1 MENNKEQLLIYC
13 NRQICDKMHICGPGF
28 RTTYI
33 IHYVIRGSGYFAY
46 EGKTHKITEGQSFV
60 IRPFTKIQYYPDK
73 NNPWEYTW
81 IEFNGNKLLHKFGK
95 IAYCEGAC
103 VIDYI
108 APKLILPLYDS
119 LRSICDPASGI
130 RFSDAA
136 RDVALAIL
144 SVYSSLK
151 PLHSPKPQDSV
162 YFDSACTIIQS
173 SYHNPEL
180 GIESLCSKL
189 NISRATLH
197 RSFISNCGISPGAY
211 LLNYRTEMGKELL
224 RHGISVKSAALSCG
238 FSDPL
243 YFSKVFHKKYGM
255 SPREFCKT
263 KNNFNI

>member
-1 MENNKEQLLIYC
+1 MENNKEQQHISC
-13 NRQICDKMHICGPGF
+13 NRQLCDKMHSYGPGF
-28 RTTYI
+28 RTIYI
-33 IHYVIRGSGYFAY
+33 IHYVIRGSGYFIC
-46 EGKTHKITEGQSFV
+46 EGKTYYIKTGQSFV

-73 NNPWEYTW
+73 SDPWEYTW
-81 IEFNGNKLLHKFGK
+81 IEFNSNKLLHKLSK
-95 IAYCEGAC
+95 TAYCDGDC
-103 VIDYI
+103 VIDFI
-108 APKLILPLYDS
+108 DPKLILPLYDS

-130 RFSDAA
+130 QFSDAA
-136 RDVALAIL
+136 WDVALAIL
-144 SVYSSLK
+144 SVYSNLK
-151 PLHSPKPQDSV
+151 PLHSPKTQDSL

-180 GIESLCSKL
+180 GIEFLCSEL

-224 RHGISVKSAALSCG
+224 SHGITAKAAALSCG

-243 YFSKVFHKKYGM
+243 YFSKVFRKKYGM

-263 KNNFNI
+263 NNSFNI